1 VTNAGRDVIDY
12 YDMKF
17 RDSSLKE
24 YWYNGKWVN
33 ADTRKEIIKVKDSAD
48 QVENIAMTVY
58 GPVMY
63 DHHYKNNSTN
73 GKNLALR

>member
-1 VTNAGRDVIDY
+1 
-12 YDMKF
+12 
-17 RDSSLKE
+17 
-24 YWYNGKWVN
+24 VN

-73 GKNLALR
+73 GKNLALRWTAHDAGSGLLTFYLLNRAKNFD